1 MTSSNTKQDG
11 GDVER
16 RLDNWLEEMVNW
28 LEEMDNW
35 LEEMQEADMLEK
47 KTTTEKC
54 HAKPNK
60 SLSNSPVPLLFLT
73 FAGSL

>member
-35 LEEMQEADMLEK
+35 LEEMDNWLEEMQEADILEK
-47 KTTTEKC
+47 KTN
-54 HAKPNK
+54 NK
-60 SLSNSPVPLLFLT
+60 WKMSR
-73 FAGSL
+73 